1 MDITSKIKLNNG
13 VEMPRLGLGVWKAE
27 EGGEV
32 ENAVKWAL
40 EFGYRSIDTAKVY
53 GNEAGVGKAIRE
65 SNVPREDIFVTTK
78 VWNDDQGYE
87 STLQAFDNSLKELQL
102 DYIDLYLIHWPVD
115 GKYKETWRAMEEI
128 YAGGKV
134 KAIGVSNFHAHHLED
149 LMADGT
155 IVPAVNQIELHPYLN
170 QQELRAFCK
179 EKGIVV
185 EAWSPLGQ
193 GKVLQNKVLGEL
205 AEKYKKTTAQIILR
219 WDLQHD
225 IVTIP
230 KSVNKNRII
239 ENGSI
244 FDFELSDEDMAKI
257 DALNEN
263 ERFGSNPDTFD
274 F

>member
-128 YAGGKV
+128 YASGKV
-134 KAIGVSNFHAHHLED
+134 KAIGVSNFHAHHLKD
-149 LMADGT
+149 LMSDGT

-257 DALNEN
+257 DTLNEN